1 MMINKDMV
9 NFMLEIG
16 CQQYEIC
23 QIVSR
28 LGPKSMKFSF
38 PIVIQLPI
46 FDTIKKINV
55 TAVLY
60 SSLA

>member
-1 MMINKDMV
+1 
-9 NFMLEIG
+9 
-16 CQQYEIC
+16 
-23 QIVSR
+23 
-28 LGPKSMKFSF
+28 MKFSF

-46 FDTIKKINV
+46 FDIIKKINV